1 MLGPYGHGLRGCW
14 EVSRG
19 GCRFRRDEFKKIAPW
34 RKKAIAR
41 TAVMIAEPDL
51 GDKLKVKVEKAL

>member
-1 MLGPYGHGLRGCW
+1 
-14 EVSRG
+14 VSRG